1 MVFEFR
7 APLKDD
13 RTSIVLTFTKE
24 HCARFETRC
33 RSHCCRRIF
42 KNVTIVDVFGREKLN
57 TPPPPP
63 ENVYFH
69 FKVHFRILLPVV
81 SFDIRRY
88 TKRRQ
93 TIFLLLFFFSFFF
106 FSPLFFQ
113 ERYRTEISIY
123 AWMCEQFYREVRSAH
138 KSISTVD
145 LIAPTLKCMNRDS
158 SLSVVFQK
166 LFSRIVVWFR
176 RSIYCAYLQS

>member
-1 MVFEFR
+1 MLTYIILNISRTRFPSFTLVKPNSFPRTCVQSVFLGFVADETHWNNSQRIYLGPVSLVVVTRVVHEKKEGRRGGKNWHPRRFTRFSTLEEVWMVFEFR

-88 TKRRQ
+88 TKRR
-93 TIFLLLFFFSFFF
+93 
-106 FSPLFFQ
+106 
-113 ERYRTEISIY
+113 
-123 AWMCEQFYREVRSAH
+123 
-138 KSISTVD
+138 
-145 LIAPTLKCMNRDS
+145 
-158 SLSVVFQK
+158 
-166 LFSRIVVWFR
+166 
-176 RSIYCAYLQS
+176 

>member
-1 MVFEFR
+1 MVFEIR

-13 RTSIVLTFTKE
+13 RTSIVFTVTKE

-33 RSHCCRRIF
+33 RFHCCRRIF

-57 TPPPPP
+57 TP
-63 ENVYFH
+63 FH
-69 FKVHFRILLPVV
+69 PYIFILKCTLVFFQLFPSIPVE
-81 SFDIRRY
+81 D

-93 TIFLLLFFFSFFF
+93 TIFLLFFF
-106 FSPLFFQ
+106 FFFLHFF
-113 ERYRTEISIY
+113 RRGISHSDIY

-145 LIAPTLKCMNRDS
+145 LIAP
-158 SLSVVFQK
+158 SLNV
-166 LFSRIVVWFR
+166 
-176 RSIYCAYLQS
+176 